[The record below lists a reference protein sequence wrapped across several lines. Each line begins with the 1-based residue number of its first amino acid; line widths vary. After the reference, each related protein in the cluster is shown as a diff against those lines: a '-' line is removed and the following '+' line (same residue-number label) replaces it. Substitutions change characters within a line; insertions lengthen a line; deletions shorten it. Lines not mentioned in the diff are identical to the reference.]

1 MKRKLITC
9 LMLAAVLLSVF
20 AFPTTVSA
28 EEKNMLKNGNFSS
41 KSSNWTLW
49 TQDPDNASSKAVMGA
64 GPNGSNCMKIQNTQ
78 AVATSLYQYADC
90 EPGKTYIMTCDVKLE
105 NVEGGSGVCLG
116 MTTYDKSMNNMGE
129 TISTSLFGTTDWR
142 TLTFIFK
149 ITNDA
154 AKVTVG
160 PRLWFASGTVYVDN
174 VTLVEVTET
183 EAVSAT
189 YDVTLSDTANRHTV
203 NALGCEWDPKLLLP
217 VNKDHGVID
226 DDLDTIKQAMQTL
239 GLQAVRMMVT
249 PDWFEPENDND
260 DPKVMDPDG
269 FSWDGNEIQC
279 LFAYLKVCEELGV
292 RVTLTWWGAPAG
304 HWLAY
309 PNIGDWIGAP
319 NDPDEMA
326 ENIGALLQYIR
337 NTLGYSCV
345 KELIIQNE
353 PSYSFHVE
361 GGAVDAE
368 LYVTCY
374 KTMRKW
380 LDDAG
385 MEDIV
390 LVGADDSQSLGW
402 FNQVVP
408 ELKDVCGKFNS
419 HNYAWSYDLPYLDLL
434 AQEFV
439 EARTDLAD
447 DIPFYLGEFG
457 DGSTVGAYYASST
470 ETYGRGLYVASIVTN
485 AFKAGAAGASYWP
498 LHDVYYYQGSV
509 EPGTGEA
516 DNGGLMGMG
525 LIGYKKDGAWSYR
538 PTYYAYGLLCNYIPY
553 GSEIYDISGDTD
565 HLVDTVAAK
574 TPDGR
579 WSLIAV
585 NRSGAEQTVRIN
597 TGSAVGS
604 QLNRYLFA
612 EDALPTDGSM
622 IASSGT
628 VAPTDGVYSVTLP
641 AYSFAVLSNIGMS
654 DDEMALPEALPETQ
668 PETQPDTQP
677 ETQSE
682 TQPNTQPET
691 VPDTTPETTDATAT
705 ISETATDTEPAGGS
719 GCASTLGAG
728 GCAVLLAGAA
738 ATGIVR
744 RKRRKKQ

>member
-9 LMLAAVLLSVF
+9 LLLAAVLLSVPL
-20 AFPTTVSA
+20 FPATVSA
-28 EEKNMLKNGNFSS
+28 KEKNMIKNGKFSS
-41 KSSNWTLW
+41 GSTNWNHWIQTPANA
-49 TQDPDNASSKAVMGA
+49 TTEVVKDGGPD
-64 GPNGSNCMKIQNTQ
+64 GSRCMKIQNTQ
-78 AVATSLYQYADC
+78 ATATSLFQFATC
-90 EPGKTYIMTCDVKLE
+90 RQGKTYMMTCDVKLE

-116 MTTYDKSMNNMGE
+116 LACYDSQGNNIGE
-129 TISTSLFGTTDWR
+129 TTGTSLFGSTDWR

-149 ITNDA
+149 ITNDPA
-154 AKVTVG
+154 QVAVG
-160 PRLWFASGTVYVDN
+160 PRLWFATGTVYVDN
-174 VTLVEVTET
+174 VSLVEVAET

-189 YDVTLSDTANRHTV
+189 YDLTLADTPNRHTV

-217 VNKDHGVID
+217 VNRNHGVTDEDMNVIRNA
-226 DDLDTIKQAMQTL
+226 IQTL

-249 PDWFEPENDND
+249 PDWFEPVNDND
-260 DPKVMDPDG
+260 DPTVADPAG
-269 FSWDGNEIQC
+269 FNMETNEMQC

-304 HWLAY
+304 HWLAF

-326 ENIGALLQYIR
+326 ENIGYLLSYVR
-337 NTLGYSCV
+337 DTLGYHCI

-368 LYVTCY
+368 LYITCY

-385 MEDIV
+385 MEDIL
-390 LVGADDSQSLGW
+390 LVGADDAQSLGW
-402 FNQVVP
+402 YTQVVP
-408 ELKDVCGKFNS
+408 ALKGVCGKFDG
-419 HNYAWSYDLPYLDLL
+419 HNYAWSYDLPYLDMLV
-434 AQEFV
+434 QEFV
-439 EARTDLAD
+439 SARVEVAGDS
-447 DIPFYLGEFG
+447 PFYMGEFG
-457 DGSTVGAYYASST
+457 DGSCVGAYFASST
-470 ETYGRGLYVASIVTN
+470 ETYGRGLYVASFVTN
-485 AFKAGAAGASYWP
+485 AFKAGAAGTSYWP

-553 GSEIYDISGDTD
+553 GSSVYDISGDTD

-579 WSLIAV
+579 WTLVAV
-585 NRSGAEQTVRIN
+585 NRSGAEQTVRIA
-597 TGSAVGS
+597 TGDAVGTA
-604 QLNRYLFA
+604 LNRYLYA

-622 IASSGT
+622 IPASDRIQPTVDGT
-628 VAPTDGVYSVTLP
+628 YTVTVP
-641 AYSFAVLSNIGMS
+641 AYSCVLLSSIGMTEEELEAKPITETETEAETDTSAEPESETVLS
-654 DDEMALPEALPETQ
+654 
-668 PETQPDTQP
+668 
-677 ETQSE
+677 
-682 TQPNTQPET
+682 
-691 VPDTTPETTDATAT
+691 
-705 ISETATDTEPAGGS
+705 SETATTDDTATESAAES
-719 GCASTLGAG
+719 GCSSALSGTAVG
-728 GCAVLLAGAA
+728 AVLLTAAGGTAIGA
-738 ATGIVR
+738 RR
-744 RKRRKKQ
+744 RKGRRSTTTE